1 MEIKKTIEKIPGG
14 MVVVPLFT
22 AMVLNTFFPSF
33 LRIGGF
39 SEALFVDG
47 TLVLIAL
54 FLVCIGAQ
62 LKITKIGRAVKKGTT
77 LLLLK
82 WGVAAVISMIAF
94 IFMDENSLFLGLAPI
109 AIIAAMSN
117 SSGGMYLAI
126 SGEFGSE
133 EDLAAYPIL
142 ALNDGPFLSMIALSI
157 FGFMGFVDGIFGF
170 TDFLSVLIP
179 ILVGAILGNLDEEMR
194 TFLSKGSDMIIPFFS
209 FAIGM
214 GIDLSSII
222 DGGLVGILLG
232 VMTVFITGGLAYFV
246 YSKIGWNPIVG
257 ASEGSTAGNAIATPA
272 VLAAANPAFAAQ
284 VEIAT
289 VQIAACVVTSLV
301 LLPIFITFLA
311 KRLEKKGKLVK
322 GGDPKDLI
330 NNNKN
335 EMEGDLG
342 AREIKKGSL

>member
-1 MEIKKTIEKIPGG
+1 MKIKQTIEKIPGG
-14 MVVVPLFT
+14 MVVIPLFI
-22 AMVLNTFFPSF
+22 AMIINTITPNL

-39 SEALFVDG
+39 TEALFADG

-62 LKITKIGRAVKKGTT
+62 VRLNKIGMSVKKGTT
-77 LLLLK
+77 LLLMK
-82 WGVAAVISMIAF
+82 WLVAIAVTLVAY
-94 IFMDENSLFLGLAPI
+94 IFAGTNGLFFGLAPI

-142 ALNDGPFLSMIALSI
+142 ALNDGPFLSMVALSI
-157 FGFMGFVDGIFGF
+157 FGFMGFVDGLFGLS
-170 TDFLSVLIP
+170 DFISVLLP
-179 ILVGAILGNLDEEMR
+179 ILIGVVLGNADEEMR

-214 GIDLSSII
+214 NINLGSIVQ
-222 DGGLVGILLG
+222 GGLGGIILG
-232 VMTVFITGGLAYFV
+232 IMTVVITGGAAYLV
-246 YSKIGWNPIVG
+246 YAKLGWNPIVG

-272 VLAAANPAFAAQ
+272 VLAAANPAFAAHM
-284 VEIAT
+284 ELAT
-289 VQIAACVVTSLV
+289 VQIAACVVTTLV

-311 KRLEKKGKLVK
+311 KRLERKGLLVK
-322 GGDPKDLI
+322 GGDPKDLLDI
-330 NNNKN
+330 QNIRSVNNN
-335 EMEGDLG
+335 
-342 AREIKKGSL
+342 ARKTKVRSL

>member
-1 MEIKKTIEKIPGG
+1 MHMRIKKTIEKVPGG
-14 MVVVPLFT
+14 MVVIPLFA
-22 AMVLNTFFPSF
+22 AMTLNTLFPNF
-33 LRIGGF
+33 LKIGGF

-47 TLVLIAL
+47 TLALIAL

-62 LKITKIGRAVKKGTT
+62 LKVSRIGRAVKKGTT
-77 LLLLK
+77 LLMLK
-82 WGVAAVISMIAF
+82 WGAAIVVTLIAF
-94 IFMDENSLFLGLAPI
+94 IFMGESGLFLGLAPI

-142 ALNDGPFLSMIALSI
+142 ALNDGPFLSMVALSV
-157 FGFMGFVDGIFGF
+157 FGMMGFVGGVFGF

-179 ILVGAILGNLDEEMR
+179 ILVGAILGNLDEDMR
-194 TFLSKGSDMIIPFFS
+194 DFLSKGSSMIIPFFS

-214 GIDLSSII
+214 GIDLSAIVE
-222 DGGLVGILLG
+222 GGLAGIMLG
-232 VMTVFITGGLAYFV
+232 VITVFVTGGLAYFV

-272 VLAAANPAFAAQ
+272 VLAQANSAFAPH
-284 VEIAT
+284 VDIAT
-289 VQIAACVVTSLV
+289 VQIAACVVTTLI

-311 KRLEKKGKLVK
+311 KRLERKGKLVR
-322 GGDPKDLI
+322 GGDPKDLL
-330 NNNKN
+330 KN
-335 EMEGDLG
+335 QSM
-342 AREIKKGSL
+342 KGENTHA

>member
-1 MEIKKTIEKIPGG
+1 MKIKKTIEKVPGG
-14 MVVVPLFT
+14 MVVIPLFS
-22 AMVLNTFFPSF
+22 AMVLNTFFPNF
-33 LRIGGF
+33 LKIGGF

-47 TLVLIAL
+47 TLALIAL

-62 LKITKIGRAVKKGTT
+62 LKISKIGRAVKKGTT

-82 WGVAAVISMIAF
+82 WGVAAVIALIAF
-94 IFMDENSLFLGLAPI
+94 IFMGEGGLFLGLAPI

-142 ALNDGPFLSMIALSI
+142 ALNDGPFLSMVALSI
-157 FGFMGFVDGIFGF
+157 FGFMGFVGGVFGL

-179 ILVGAILGNLDEEMR
+179 ILVGAVLGNIDEDMR
-194 TFLSKGSDMIIPFFS
+194 EFLSKGSDMIIPFFS
-209 FAIGM
+209 FSIGM

-222 DGGLVGILLG
+222 EGGLGGIMLG
-232 VMTVFITGGLAYFV
+232 VMTVFITGGLAYIV
-246 YSKIGWNPIVG
+246 YSKMGWNPLVG

-272 VLAAANPAFAAQ
+272 VLAEANSVFAPQ

-289 VQIAACVVTSLV
+289 VQIAACVVTSLI

-311 KRLEKKGKLVK
+311 KRLEKKGKLVR
-322 GGDPKDLI
+322 GGDPKDLLK
-330 NNNKN
+330 NKTKQEEN
-335 EMEGDLG
+335 MH
-342 AREIKKGSL
+342 A